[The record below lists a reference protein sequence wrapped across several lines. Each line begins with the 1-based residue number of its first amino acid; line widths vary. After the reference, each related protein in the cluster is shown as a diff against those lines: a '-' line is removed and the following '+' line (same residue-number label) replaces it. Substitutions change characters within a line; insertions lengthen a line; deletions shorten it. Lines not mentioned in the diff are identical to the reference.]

1 MNKNIE
7 FFAHLIA
14 KVIVGA
20 ALLVFGIDLLFS
32 TSRAHQIFGLILVC
46 IGLYHIFTANAL
58 FKKEDK

>member
-7 FFAHLIA
+7 FFTHLIA

-20 ALLVFGIDLLFS
+20 ALLVFGADLIFS
-32 TSRAHQIFGLILVC
+32 TSKAHQIFGLILIV

-58 FKKEDK
+58 YKKEDK